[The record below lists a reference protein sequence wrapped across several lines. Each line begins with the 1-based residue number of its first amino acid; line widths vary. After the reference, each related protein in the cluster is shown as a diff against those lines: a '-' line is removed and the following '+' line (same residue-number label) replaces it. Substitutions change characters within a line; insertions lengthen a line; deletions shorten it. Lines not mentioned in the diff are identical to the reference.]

1 MSKFKFIQNLL
12 ENEKFNLSQKE
23 RFFKL
28 VSKELESSSEFDTK
42 VLEDIKLIKEK
53 IGLIDAEDSNTNA
66 KFMHVELHRLANDD
80 ITNIKKNEAISTEVN
95 LPKHINPINL
105 SNFLKE
111 YNQHPILKYTCHLI
125 DSEDVIKDIN
135 NNCNVKEYNY
145 SKHLNLVI
153 EAFHSLRKTHFINYK
168 IVNLI
173 LVYLTGESYSG
184 KDKIWST
191 DGIKYNWSSIE
202 MLQWSIDNPKIIL
215 NPGLNIKRLQSN
227 NGYSFQGF
235 KSNIF
240 DVRIRTFSEL
250 VIHFKNLFHLK
261 GDNSLLQLIKTIN
274 DKNKWNEKIDFNIV
288 REDFNPL
295 EFRENIELFTDID
308 SLKKGYI
315 EIIKQAIESSVDQI
329 KPIINLSFKSDN
341 EGVEFSIHHINS
353 KITKKSAEDLIL
365 RLGESHKNAIKNLN
379 GVCDIYLCAE
389 YSYNQYSEINLWN
402 KEKRKAIPLPTF
414 KGVKHILKF
423 K

>member
-1 MSKFKFIQNLL
+1 MSKKFKFIQKVL
-12 ENEKFNLSQKE
+12 ENEKFTLSQKE

-28 VSKELESSSEFDTK
+28 VSKELENSSDIDRK

-53 IGLIDAEDSNTNA
+53 IGLIDLEVPNTNA
-66 KFMHVELHRLANDD
+66 GLMFAELNRLGNDD
-80 ITNIKKNEAISTEVN
+80 ITNIKKNETISAESN
-95 LPKHINPINL
+95 LPKYINPINL
-105 SNFLKE
+105 SNFLKD

-125 DSEDVIKDIN
+125 DSEDVIKEIN
-135 NNCNVKEYNY
+135 NNCNVKEYDY

-153 EAFHSLRKTHFINYK
+153 EAFHSLRKNHFINYK

-202 MLQWSIDNPKIIL
+202 LLQWSIDNPKIIL

-235 KSNIF
+235 KSSIF

-261 GDNSLLQLIKTIN
+261 GDNSLFQLIKTIN

-315 EIIKQAIESSVDQI
+315 EIIKQAIESSVD
-329 KPIINLSFKSDN
+329 
-341 EGVEFSIHHINS
+341 
-353 KITKKSAEDLIL
+353 LIVSL
-365 RLGESHKNAIKNLN
+365 M
-379 GVCDIYLCAE
+379 
-389 YSYNQYSEINLWN
+389 SE
-402 KEKRKAIPLPTF
+402 E
-414 KGVKHILKF
+414 
-423 K
+423 